1 MPDDDELNGETD
13 ALADVLDS
21 LSIGVLLID
30 GGGYVIHANAQ
41 GQSILAASDALRTK
55 CGRLATTDHELT
67 KVLRDAMLASAFS
80 DATTDIADTLPLTS
94 ADGARY
100 LVHVLPLRACGRP
113 AAGSARAAI
122 LVARAAFE
130 PPSCPRVISR
140 AYNLTP
146 TELRVLLAI
155 VAVGGVP
162 EVAAALGVAQ
172 STVKTHLG
180 RLFEKTG
187 TSRQADLV
195 KLVAGFSPRVL
206 RGTQAR
212 GLNANQNEA
221 PGSLIANPIAVSGER
236 SNGRIATPASA
247 TKVQTGPTPR
257 LTSPSRG
264 AALVEH

>member
-1 MPDDDELNGETD
+1 VVVRAVDADKRTELTIMLKVIPHAAAPSSSGRDLSMRDDDELNGEID

-21 LSIGVLLID
+21 LSIGVLVID

-41 GQSILAASDALRTK
+41 AQSILAAGDALRTE
-55 CGRLATTDHELT
+55 CGRLATTDHALT
-67 KVLRDAMLASAFS
+67 KILRDAMLASAFG
-80 DATTDIADTLPLTS
+80 DATTGITDTLPLTS

-122 LVARAAFE
+122 LVVRATFE

-140 AYNLTP
+140 AYDLTP

-187 TSRQADLV
+187 TSRQVDLV
-195 KLVAGFSPRVL
+195 KLVAAFSPRF
-206 RGTQAR
+206 
-212 GLNANQNEA
+212 
-221 PGSLIANPIAVSGER
+221 IA
-236 SNGRIATPASA
+236 
-247 TKVQTGPTPR
+247 
-257 LTSPSRG
+257 
-264 AALVEH
+264 